1 MFKNY
6 FKIAVRNLIK
16 RKTFSVINIV
26 GLVVGMAACLL
37 ILQYVSFERSYDT
50 FHENGDNLYRIRLD
64 RYDKGVLSTQWVAG
78 CAAVGYALR
87 ENFPEVLEYARL
99 RDAAGVV
106 SNQDVKFREE
116 RAYLATASFLTMF
129 SYPLER
135 GDAATALEK
144 PFTAVLT
151 ASTAKKYFGSE
162 DPIGKTILLDGDI
175 EAEITGIAKDLRENT
190 HLKFDILFS
199 WASFVELRG
208 SDVNTE
214 WMWDGFYTYVL
225 MQPGTDPTAFE
236 AKLPVFI
243 QEQTGDELR
252 EYNHN
257 MVFYLQPVRDIHLY
271 SDLMYEFEPGG
282 DGQIVYFLLIIS
294 VFIIAIAWINYI
306 NLSTA
311 RSIDR
316 SKEVGV
322 RKVMGSTRAQLLKQF
337 IFESILI
344 NVVALIVALLI
355 IVIALPSFSQ
365 ITGKTITL
373 SLFGEPVFWSVLA
386 VLFSVGAFLSGLY
399 PAILLSSFA
408 PAVILRGKAASTLKG
423 VSLRKVLVVLQFAA
437 SVALLVATFTV
448 FRQISFMRAQ
458 DLGMNIEQTLVLRGP
473 SVTDSTYSEKL
484 NVFRTDLLNYPAI
497 QQITT
502 STVVPG
508 GESGWN
514 AGGIRLE
521 SESEN
526 QSKQYRVIGIDY
538 AYLETFDIDLLAGR
552 NFSEEFGKDPA
563 TVLFNESAV
572 RHLGFENNEEV
583 LGEKLFF
590 WDDVYEII
598 GVIDDFHHES
608 LREAVDPLIF
618 RLLPNSTDFYSL
630 KIGTE
635 NVSETIRTIENRWNE
650 IYPGN
655 PFDYFFLDD
664 HFDLQY
670 RADLRFGEVFG
681 IFAMLAIFVA
691 CLGLIGLASFTT
703 AQRTKEIGIRK
714 VMGAS
719 VPGIISLLTK
729 GFAGLVLISFVIAVP
744 VVYVAMNAWL
754 SNFAFR
760 VNLDWRLYLL
770 PALIVMLIALLS
782 VSSQTLKAA
791 VANPA
796 RSLQYE

>member
-1 MFKNY
+1 M
-6 FKIAVRNLIK
+6 
-16 RKTFSVINIV
+16 
-26 GLVVGMAACLL
+26 
-37 ILQYVSFERSYDT
+37 
-50 FHENGDNLYRIRLD
+50 
-64 RYDKGVLSTQWVAG
+64 
-78 CAAVGYALR
+78 
-87 ENFPEVLEYARL
+87 
-99 RDAAGVV
+99 
-106 SNQDVKFREE
+106 
-116 RAYLATASFLTMF
+116 
-129 SYPLER
+129 ER

-243 QEQTGDELR
+243 QEQAGDELR

-344 NVVALIVALLI
+344 NVMALIVALLI

-473 SVTDSTYSEKL
+473 SVTDSTYSEKH

-497 QQITT
+497 QQITA

-552 NFSEEFGKDPA
+552 NFSEEFGTDPA
-563 TVLFNESAV
+563 TVLFNESAI

-583 LGEKLFF
+583 LGENLFF